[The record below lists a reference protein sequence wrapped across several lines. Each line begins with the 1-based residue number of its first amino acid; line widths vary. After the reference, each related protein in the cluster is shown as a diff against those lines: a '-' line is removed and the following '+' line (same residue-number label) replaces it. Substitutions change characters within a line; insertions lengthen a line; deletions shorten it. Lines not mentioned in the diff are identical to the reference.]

1 MLPNSQESAP
11 HQLLYLLQL
20 ASPALPVGA
29 YSYSESLETLVAAGK
44 INDFLTLANWLKD
57 SLQFGAI
64 RLETA
69 LTIRGYKAIETEN
82 VESLIYWNNWATA
95 AKETEELREQSWQMG
110 RALIRLF
117 LAMQPPGEISL
128 IESLQKIVK
137 ADSNFCNYAI
147 AFGIAAAFWQ
157 IDLENTA
164 LSYLHSWATNLI
176 NAGVKLIPLGQTQG
190 QKLLFNL
197 QPQIVSTA
205 KEVLQLEDDDLSS
218 CSWGLS
224 LASMV
229 HETEYSRLFRS

>member
-1 MLPNSQESAP
+1 MLPNSQQP
-11 HQLLYLLQL
+11 TPNQLLYLLQL

-29 YSYSESLETLVAAGK
+29 YSYSESLETLVAKGTV
-44 INDFLTLANWLKD
+44 NDFVTLANWLKD

-69 LTIRGYKAIETEN
+69 LTIRAYQAIETEHL
-82 VESLIYWNNWATA
+82 ESLIYWNNWATA
-95 AKETEELREQSWQMG
+95 AKETEELRQQSWQMG

-117 LAMQPPGEISL
+117 LAMEPREEISL
-128 IESLQKIVK
+128 IEALQTIVK
-137 ADSNFCNYAI
+137 TDSNFCNYAI
-147 AFGIAAAFWQ
+147 AFGIASAFWK
-157 IDLENTA
+157 IDLENMV

-176 NAGVKLIPLGQTQG
+176 NSGVKLIPLGQTQG
-190 QKLLFNL
+190 QKLLLNL

-205 KEVLQLEDDDLSS
+205 REVLQLEDDDLSS

>member
-1 MLPNSQESAP
+1 MLSNSQESTAN
-11 HQLLYLLQL
+11 QLLYLLQL

-29 YSYSESLETLVAAGK
+29 YSYSESLETLVAVGEV
-44 INDFLTLANWLKD
+44 NDFVTLANWLKD

-69 LTIRGYKAIETEN
+69 LTLRAYKAIETDN
-82 VESLIYWNNWATA
+82 LESLIYWNHWAIA
-95 AKETEELREQSWQMG
+95 SKETEELRQQSWQMG
-110 RALIRLF
+110 RALIKLF

-128 IESLQKIVK
+128 IEGLQKIVK
-137 ADSNFCNYAI
+137 TDSNFCNYAI
-147 AFGIAAAFWQ
+147 AFGIAAASWQ
-157 IDLENTA
+157 IDRENMV

-197 QPQIVSTA
+197 QPQILSTA
-205 KEVLQLEDDDLSS
+205 KEVLELEDDDLSS

>member
-1 MLPNSQESAP
+1 MPKNQARFLS
-11 HQLLYLLQL
+11 LLQL
-20 ASPALPVGA
+20 ASPALPVGG
-29 YSYSESLETLVAAGK
+29 YSYSEGLETLVALGRIK
-44 INDFLTLANWLKD
+44 DINTLANWLQD
-57 SLQFGAI
+57 CLQFGAI

-69 LTIRGYKAIETEN
+69 LTIRAYRAIKAEN
-82 VESLIYWNNWATA
+82 LESLIYWNHWATA
-95 AKETEELREQSWQMG
+95 AKETEELRQQSWQMG
-110 RALIRLF
+110 RALIKLF
-117 LAMQPPGEISL
+117 LAMQTPDEVNL
-128 IESLQKIVK
+128 IEELEKVVK

-157 IDLENTA
+157 IDLENTV

-190 QKLLFNL
+190 QKLLLNL
-197 QPQIVSTA
+197 QPQIISTA
-205 KEVLQLEDDDLSS
+205 REVLQLKDDDLSS

>member
-1 MLPNSQESAP
+1 MQSSKN
-11 HQLLYLLQL
+11 QLLYLLQL
-20 ASPALPVGA
+20 ASPALPVGG
-29 YSYSESLETLVAAGK
+29 YSYSEGLETLVAAATIK
-44 INDFLTLANWLKD
+44 DINTLADWLES

-69 LTIRGYKAIETEN
+69 MTIRAYRAIEAEKL
-82 VESLIYWNNWATA
+82 ESLIYWNNWATA
-95 AKETEELREQSWQMG
+95 AKETEELRQQSWQMG

-117 LAMQPPGEISL
+117 LAMQPPDEVSL
-128 IESLQKIVK
+128 IEGLQKLVK
-137 ADSNFCNYAI
+137 SDSNFCNYAI
-147 AFGIAAAFWQ
+147 AFGLAAAFWQ
-157 IDLENTA
+157 IDLENTV

-190 QKLLFNL
+190 QKLLLNL
-197 QPQIVSTA
+197 QPQIISTA
-205 KEVLQLEDDDLSS
+205 REVLQLEDDDLSS

>member
-1 MLPNSQESAP
+1 MQPSPN
-11 HQLLYLLQL
+11 QLLYLLQL

-29 YSYSESLETLVAAGK
+29 YSYSEALETLVATNT
-44 INDFLTLANWLKD
+44 INDFLTLTNWLED
-57 SLQFGAI
+57 CLQFGAI
-64 RLETA
+64 PLETA
-69 LTIRGYKAIETEN
+69 LMIRAYRAIKTEN
-82 VESLIYWNNWATA
+82 LESLIYWNNWATA
-95 AKETEELREQSWQMG
+95 AKETEELRQQSWQMG

-117 LAMQPPGEISL
+117 LAIKPPAEISL
-128 IESLQKIVK
+128 IASLQKIVK
-137 ADSNFCNYAI
+137 TDSNFCNYPI

-164 LSYLHSWATNLI
+164 LSYLQSWATNLI

-190 QKLLFNL
+190 QKLLLNL
-197 QPQIVSTA
+197 QPQLISTA
-205 KEVLQLEDDDLSS
+205 REVLQLEDDDLSS